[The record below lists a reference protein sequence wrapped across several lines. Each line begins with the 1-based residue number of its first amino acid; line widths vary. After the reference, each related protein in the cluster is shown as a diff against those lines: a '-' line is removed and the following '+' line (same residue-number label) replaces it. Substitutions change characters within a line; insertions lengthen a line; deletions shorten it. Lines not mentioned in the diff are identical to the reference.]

1 MGIAPQD
8 ACSGNNEATT
18 PLPPIEINYLYTTGY
33 VIRFRSLRWPSA

>member
-8 ACSGNNEATT
+8 ACSGKLQT
-18 PLPPIEINYLYTTGY
+18 PLPPIEINHLYTTGY